1 MKEAMSKRARG
12 VTHQIILNH
21 RALTRAGFSLI
32 EIILGIGM
40 LTVSLV
46 SVTAYY
52 KKVLDVS
59 VDTTHHIQSGFLL
72 EEGVEA
78 VKMLRDQGWATKIA
92 ALSTTTTYYLA
103 WSGTQWTSTILPQAV
118 ENTFMRS
125 FTLADVFRD
134 ASDNIVSSGGTYYD
148 PGTKKVT
155 VSIAWTRKG
164 SKSVATD
171 TAETYITNL
180 FNN

>member
-1 MKEAMSKRARG
+1 MTKLILGITYHTMSNLRMS
-12 VTHQIILNH
+12 L
-21 RALTRAGFSLI
+21 RAGFSLI

-46 SVTAYY
+46 SITAYY

-59 VDTTHHIQSGFLL
+59 IDTTHHIQSGFLL
-72 EEGVEA
+72 EEGVES
-78 VKMLRDQGWATKIA
+78 VKMLRDQGWTTKIA
-92 ALSTTTTYYLA
+92 ALSTTTTYYLS
-103 WSGTQWTSTILPQAV
+103 WSGTQWTSTTIPQTV
-118 ENTFMRS
+118 ENTFVRS
-125 FTLADVFRD
+125 FRLSDVFRD

-155 VSIAWTRKG
+155 VSVAWTRKG
-164 SKSVATD
+164 TKSMATD